1 MNEPLAQQILEL
13 IYNDSAVRRTYKD
26 SLSDWLLDTHARGA
40 ELSTRALLD
49 YLSLHQPDLLGRLK
63 INVRVQDGIA
73 AALKTQNPS

>member
-26 SLSDWLLDTHARGA
+26 SLSDWLLDAHVRGA

-73 AALKTQNPS
+73 AALKSQDPS